1 MEHIQNVLENSEKL
15 RKSKGIVKGQNS
27 KDDS

>member
-15 RKSKGIVKGQNS
+15 RKSKGIGKGQNS